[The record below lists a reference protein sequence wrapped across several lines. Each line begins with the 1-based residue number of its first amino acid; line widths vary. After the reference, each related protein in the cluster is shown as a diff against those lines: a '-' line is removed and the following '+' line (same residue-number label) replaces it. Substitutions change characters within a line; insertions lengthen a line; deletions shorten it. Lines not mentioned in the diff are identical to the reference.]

1 MSRLGIEL
9 LSVLGM
15 PPVEH
20 VKLTAQLGCSHIS
33 TGLTQLPFNP
43 HGYPAWSLRDD
54 ASLRREMKAAMREYG
69 VVIGLGEGF
78 AVRPNQD
85 LRDRQADFDLMA
97 ELGAERVGGVS
108 MEPDLE
114 RTKDQFALLVEYAQ
128 QRGMN
133 ATIEF
138 APPHP
143 VGNLAAALAIVKHV
157 NRPNFRLL
165 IDAMHFFRSGGS
177 ASQLAALD
185 PKLIGYAQLCDVPLR
200 PTIQDYMQEAM
211 FARMLPGSGELPLA
225 AFVRALPHDV
235 PIGLEVP
242 MRAQAEAGVSPYDRL
257 LPAVVAA
264 QALLHSG
271 DQSA

>member
-1 MSRLGIEL
+1 MARLGIEL

-20 VKLTAQLGCSHIS
+20 VKLAADLGCGHIS
-33 TGLTQLPFNP
+33 TGLTHLPFNLC
-43 HGYPAWSLRDD
+43 GYPAWSLRDD
-54 ASLRREMKAAMREYG
+54 AVLRREMKAAMREHG
-69 VVIGLGEGF
+69 IVIGLGEGF
-78 AVRPNQD
+78 AIRPGQD

-114 RTKDQFALLVEYAQ
+114 RTKDQFALLAEYAQ

-143 VGNLAAALAIVKHV
+143 VGNLAQALAVIKHV
-157 NRPNFRLL
+157 DRANFRLL
-165 IDAMHFFRSGGS
+165 LDAMHFFRSGGS
-177 ASQLAALD
+177 VADLEALD
-185 PKLIGYAQLCDVPLR
+185 PQLIGYAQLCDVPLQ
-200 PTIQDYMQEAM
+200 PTVPDYMQEAM
-211 FARMLPGSGELPLA
+211 FGRMVPGTGELPLA
-225 AFVRALPHDV
+225 AFVRALPRAV

-242 MRAQAEAGVSPYDRL
+242 MRAQAEAGVSAYDRL

-264 QALLHSG
+264 KALMRAAGHS
-271 DQSA
+271 S

>member
-1 MSRLGIEL
+1 MNRLGIEL

-20 VKLTAQLGCSHIS
+20 VKLAADLDCGHIS

-54 ASLRREMKAAMREYG
+54 ASLRREMKAAMRQYG
-69 VVIGLGEGF
+69 VTIGLGEGF
-78 AVRPNQD
+78 AVRPTQD
-85 LRDRQADFDLMA
+85 LRDRQGDFDLMA
-97 ELGAERVGGVS
+97 ELGAERVSGVS

-114 RTKDQFALLVEYAQ
+114 RTKDQFALLAEYAQ
-128 QRGMN
+128 QRGMK

-143 VGNLAAALAIVKHV
+143 VGNLAAALAILEHV
-157 NRPNFRLL
+157 NRANFRLL
-165 IDAMHFFRSGGS
+165 IDAMHFFRSGGKT
-177 ASQLAALD
+177 ADLVALD
-185 PKLIGYAQLCDVPLR
+185 PQLIGYAQLCDVLCK
-200 PTIQDYMQEAM
+200 PTVPDYMQEAM
-211 FARMLPGSGELPLA
+211 FARMVPGAGELPLA
-225 AFVRALPHDV
+225 EFVRALPRDV

-257 LPAVVAA
+257 LPAVAA
-264 QALLHSG
+264 AKVLMRSAGHS
-271 DQSA
+271 S